1 MAKWGMANGCV
12 SELAQGLAQVMNVS
26 SVDDLRRL
34 TGGASRETW
43 MFTADGEK
51 YVMQRVRPGHPGGL
65 GFEAQVLLHAQ
76 LAGVPVPQMVYDG
89 SESTALDRPF
99 MIVRAVEGETIARKI
114 LRDDEFSHAR
124 TVLAAQLGAAAART
138 HMVTDGAMT
147 GLPGP
152 DQLTMY
158 RAVMDELGEPH
169 PVFEIGFRWLEQ
181 NRPSQERRTLVHGDL
196 RLGNIMVGSA
206 GLAAVLDW
214 ELAHIGDP
222 MEDLGWL
229 CVRAWRFGGAQPVA
243 GMGTYEELFAAYEDV
258 SGIRPDLDAVRWWE
272 VLGTLKWGIICIR
285 QAATHL
291 QGIARSHELA
301 AIGRRVC
308 ENEYDLLEY
317 LTEMVK

>member
-1 MAKWGMANGCV
+1 MAHGGV
-12 SELAQGLAQVMNVS
+12 GELAQGIAQVMNVS

-43 MFTADGEK
+43 MFSADGQR

-65 GFEAQVLLHAQ
+65 GFEPQVLLQAQ
-76 LAGVPVPQMVYDG
+76 VAGVPVPQMVFDG
-89 SESTALDRPF
+89 SASDALERPF

-124 TVLAAQLGAAAART
+124 TVLASQLGAAAART
-138 HMVTDGAMT
+138 HMVKEEDVP

-152 DQLTMY
+152 DQLIMY
-158 RAVMDELGEPH
+158 RNVMDELGEPH
-169 PVFEIGFRWLEQ
+169 PVFEIAFRWLEQ
-181 NRPSQERRTLVHGDL
+181 NRPSQDRRTLVHGDL
-196 RLGNIMVGSA
+196 RLGNIMVDSS
-206 GLAAVLDW
+206 GLTAVLDW

-229 CVRAWRFGGAQPVA
+229 CVRAWRFSGSNPVA
-243 GMGTYEELFAAYEDV
+243 GIGSYEELFDAYENV
-258 SGIRPDLDAVRWWE
+258 SGIRPQLDAVRWWE

-317 LTEMVK
+317 LEEMVK

>member
-1 MAKWGMANGCV
+1 MAHGGV
-12 SELAQGLAQVMNVS
+12 GELAQGIAQVMNVS

-43 MFTADGEK
+43 MFSADGQR

-65 GFEAQVLLHAQ
+65 GFEPQVLLQAQ
-76 LAGVPVPQMVYDG
+76 VAGVPVPQMVFDG
-89 SESTALDRPF
+89 SASDALERPF

-124 TVLAAQLGAAAART
+124 TVLASQLGAAAART
-138 HMVTDGAMT
+138 HMVKEEDVP

-152 DQLTMY
+152 DQLIMY
-158 RAVMDELGEPH
+158 RNVMDELGEPH
-169 PVFEIGFRWLEQ
+169 PVFEIAFRWLEQ
-181 NRPSQERRTLVHGDL
+181 NRPSQDLRTLVHGDL
-196 RLGNIMVGSA
+196 RLGNIMVDSS
-206 GLAAVLDW
+206 GLTAVLDW

-229 CVRAWRFGGAQPVA
+229 CVRAWRFGGSNPVA
-243 GMGTYEELFAAYEDV
+243 GIGSYEELFDAYESV
-258 SGIRPDLDAVRWWE
+258 SGIRPQLDAVRWWE

-317 LTEMVK
+317 LEEMVK

>member
-1 MAKWGMANGCV
+1 MAHGGV
-12 SELAQGLAQVMNVS
+12 GELAQGIAQVMNVS

-43 MFTADGEK
+43 MFSADGQR

-65 GFEAQVLLHAQ
+65 GYEPQVLMQAE
-76 LAGVPVPQMVYDG
+76 AVGVPVPQMVFDG
-89 SESTALDRPF
+89 STSVALERPF

-114 LRDDEFSHAR
+114 LRDDEFAHAR
-124 TVLAAQLGAAAART
+124 TVLASQLGAAVART
-138 HMVTDGAMT
+138 HMVIAEDIP

-152 DQLTMY
+152 DQLELY
-158 RAVMDELGEPH
+158 RTVMDEIGEPH
-169 PVFEIGFRWLEQ
+169 PVFEIAFRWLEQ
-181 NRPSQERRTLVHGDL
+181 NRPSQDRRTLVHGDL
-196 RLGNIMVGSA
+196 RLGNIMVDSS
-206 GLAAVLDW
+206 GLTAVLDW
-214 ELAHIGDP
+214 ELAHMGDP

-229 CVRAWRFGGAQPVA
+229 CVRAWRFGGSHPVA
-243 GMGTYEELFAAYEDV
+243 GVGSYEELFDAYEQV
-258 SGIRPDLDAVRWWE
+258 SGIRPQLDAVRWWE
-272 VLGTLKWGIICIR
+272 VFGTLKWGIICIR

-317 LTEMVK
+317 LEEMVK

>member
-1 MAKWGMANGCV
+1 MAHGGV
-12 SELAQGLAQVMNVS
+12 SELAQGIAQVMNLS

-43 MFTADGEK
+43 MFSADGQR

-65 GFEAQVLLHAQ
+65 GYEPQVLMQAE
-76 LAGVPVPQMVYDG
+76 AVGVPVPQMVFDG
-89 SESTALDRPF
+89 SDSVALERPF
-99 MIVRAVEGETIARKI
+99 MIVRAVAGETIARKI
-114 LRDDEFSHAR
+114 LRDDEFAHAR
-124 TVLAAQLGAAAART
+124 TVLASQLGAAVART
-138 HMVTDGAMT
+138 HMVKAEDVP

-152 DQLTMY
+152 DQLDLY
-158 RAVMDELGEPH
+158 RTVMDEIGEPH
-169 PVFEIGFRWLEQ
+169 PVFEIAFRWLEQ
-181 NRPSQERRTLVHGDL
+181 NRPSQDRRTLVHGDL
-196 RLGNIMVGSA
+196 RLGNIMVDSS
-206 GLAAVLDW
+206 GLTAVLDW

-229 CVRAWRFGGAQPVA
+229 CVRAWRFGGSHPVA
-243 GMGTYEELFAAYEDV
+243 GIGSYEELFDAYENV
-258 SGIRPDLDAVRWWE
+258 SGIRPQLDAVRWWE
-272 VLGTLKWGIICIR
+272 VFGTLKWGIICIR

-317 LTEMVK
+317 LAEMVK